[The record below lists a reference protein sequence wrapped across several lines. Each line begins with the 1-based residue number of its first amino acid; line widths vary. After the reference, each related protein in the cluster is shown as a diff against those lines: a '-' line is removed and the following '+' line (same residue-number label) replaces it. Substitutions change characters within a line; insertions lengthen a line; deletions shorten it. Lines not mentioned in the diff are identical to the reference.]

1 MIFKVNSDFR
11 LLLAAEAMTSSS
23 PGNSASSLLS
33 KSSPSKEVN
42 TNIPL
47 LSCSICKH
55 TETEA
60 KQMRSHYMRVH
71 SCDVTEDD
79 IIGLT
84 KSGCTYL
91 TS

>member
-1 MIFKVNSDFR
+1 
-11 LLLAAEAMTSSS
+11 MTSLST
-23 PGNSASSLLS
+23 NSVANLPS

-55 TETEA
+55 TEMEA

-84 KSGCTYL
+84 KSGFSNFADFETWLIVINLSYRKYYN
-91 TS
+91 

>member
-1 MIFKVNSDFR
+1 MTTLSTNSV
-11 LLLAAEAMTSSS
+11 
-23 PGNSASSLLS
+23 ASLPS

-55 TETEA
+55 TEMEA

-84 KSGCTYL
+84 KSGFSNFADFET
-91 TS
+91 